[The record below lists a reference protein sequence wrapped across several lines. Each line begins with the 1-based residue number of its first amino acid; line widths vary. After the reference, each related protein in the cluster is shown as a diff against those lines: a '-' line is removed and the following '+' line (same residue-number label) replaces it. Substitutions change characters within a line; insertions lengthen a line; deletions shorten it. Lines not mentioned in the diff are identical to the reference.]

1 MVIVNE
7 KEATLNN
14 NNNNNQKLEY
24 YMGKEMKKLISR

>member
-7 KEATLNN
+7 KEATL